1 MAAKWQWDDVQVFL
15 AASRERTL
23 SGAARVLGIDHVTVG
38 RRIAALERQLG
49 AKLLNR
55 TPDGLVTTNA
65 GAAIVG
71 QCEAMV
77 TAAESLERLVAGQDT
92 RAAGVIRLTATEA
105 LTHKFLVPLLA
116 ELNESHPEI
125 QFELTTGIRKLDI
138 ARREADIALRVSVT
152 RPGDSGLICRK
163 VGDIGFTLYASNKY
177 LSKVGRPER
186 GHGLGGYDLVTYLGQ
201 TWPRSMGQLFM
212 GESTAGARFT
222 LRSND
227 QFALLRATAAG
238 CGISELP
245 CYYGDECAEIVRVWP
260 EEEPALRTAWLVTHE
275 DLRRA
280 TRIRVVSSAIADVFR
295 RHAKTLRNGR
305 RGLASRPE
313 RITVPGQ

>member
-55 TPDGLVTTNA
+55 TPDGLATTNA
-65 GAAIVG
+65 GAAILG
-71 QCEAMV
+71 QCQAMV
-77 TAAESLERLVAGQDT
+77 SAAESVERLVAGQDT

-105 LTHKFLVPLLA
+105 LTHQFLVPLLA
-116 ELNESHPEI
+116 ELNESHPDI
-125 QFELTTGIRKLDI
+125 QFELTSSVRKLDL

-152 RPGDSGLICRK
+152 RPSESGLVCRK
-163 VGDIGFTLYASNKY
+163 VGDIGFTLYASNVY
-177 LSKVGRPER
+177 LSRVGMPKR
-186 GHGLGGYDLVTYLGQ
+186 GHGLAGYQLVTYLGQ
-201 TWPRSMGQLFM
+201 AWPRSLGQPFM
-212 GESTAGARFT
+212 GESIAGARLA

-227 QFALLRATAAG
+227 QLAQLKATAAG
-238 CGISELP
+238 FGISELP
-245 CYYGDECAEIVRVWP
+245 CYYGDEFPEIVRVWP
-260 EEEPALRTAWLVTHE
+260 DEEPALRSAWLVTHE

-280 TRIRVVSSAIADVFR
+280 TRIRVVSSAIADAFR
-295 RHAKTLRNGR
+295 HHAKLLRNGR
-305 RGLASRPE
+305 GRRP
-313 RITVPGQ
+313 RD